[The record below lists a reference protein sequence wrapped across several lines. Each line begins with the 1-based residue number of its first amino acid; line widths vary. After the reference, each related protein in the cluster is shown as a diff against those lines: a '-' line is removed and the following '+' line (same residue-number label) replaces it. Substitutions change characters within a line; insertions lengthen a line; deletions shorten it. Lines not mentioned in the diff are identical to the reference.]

1 MNYRKNIVIILALSI
16 IISFIGFFIDS
27 DVRETS
33 LSVNILEISMMS
45 IIIAAILSIIY
56 FPINFFIQKLKG
68 NK

>member
-45 IIIAAILSIIY
+45 IIIAVILSIIY
-56 FPINFFIQKLKG
+56 FPKNFFIQKLKG

>member
-16 IISFIGFFIDS
+16 IISLIGFFIDT

-45 IIIAAILSIIY
+45 IIIAVIHPKI
-56 FPINFFIQKLKG
+56 KRE
-68 NK
+68 

>member
-45 IIIAAILSIIY
+45 VIIAVIQSIIY
-56 FPINFFIQKLKG
+56 FPINLFIQKLKG

>member
-16 IISFIGFFIDS
+16 IISLIGFFIDT

-45 IIIAAILSIIY
+45 IIIAVILSIIY